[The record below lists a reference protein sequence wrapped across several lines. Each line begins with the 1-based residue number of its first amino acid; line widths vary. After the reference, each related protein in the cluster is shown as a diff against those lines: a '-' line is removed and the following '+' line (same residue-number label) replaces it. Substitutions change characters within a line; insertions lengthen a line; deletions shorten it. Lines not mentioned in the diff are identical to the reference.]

1 MALLRRRRG
10 EKKFKTISVRKKK
23 KKRGKRE
30 EGNEETK
37 TFPHTHRLQK
47 HTHKIII
54 TTTKYGPQTTKT

>member
-30 EGNEETK
+30 EETK

-54 TTTKYGPQTTKT
+54 AATKHGPQTTKT